1 MLYHCLVSFSHDL
14 TAAFVTYPLFYFRSH
29 RLTLMIT
36 HSLQDNYQNAQ
47 FCPNASQIQ
56 RGRDQIMTLSGH
68 FLYSDLTL
76 HFHSCFGP
84 PTSLQRLRTLIATD
98 RRHHNHQNAQNF
110 PDQRRVL

>member
-1 MLYHCLVSFSHDL
+1 
-14 TAAFVTYPLFYFRSH
+14 
-29 RLTLMIT
+29 
-36 HSLQDNYQNAQ
+36 
-47 FCPNASQIQ
+47 
-56 RGRDQIMTLSGH
+56 MTLSGH